1 MMNEEQGSPDRLA
14 QEAGSSDL
22 DGNRDGRIG
31 SYRGAHATGSGATA
45 EPQGDADTGPV
56 DAAGPIGADTDDAA
70 TAQAPPSK
78 RGGSLWRELPVL
90 IVVALVIALVIK
102 TFVVQPF
109 FIPSSSMENT
119 LLIGDKVLVNK
130 LVYHFRSVEPG
141 DIIVFNGVGSWNPPP
156 PPVRPA
162 SNPFVR
168 AYDATL
174 KPLFHSI
181 AGLFGTPIGQTDYVK
196 RVIGVPG
203 DDVACCN
210 AQGLV
215 TVNGVPLHES
225 SYLFPGAAPS
235 QIHFNKVVPAG
246 RLWVMGDNRQISDD
260 SRMRQEDPGGG
271 TIPISQVIGRAFVIV
286 WPPSH
291 WRILSIPSTF
301 SQPGIHKAAALD
313 SPGSSAAARQAAA
326 TSELLG
332 AKVKPEPSYVPLA
345 AGLVGAVPLTWLQRR
360 ARRRVTRRL
369 SSRRSARL
377 LATRAAQTGRRRRLR

>member
-1 MMNEEQGSPDRLA
+1 MMNDEQGSPDRLT
-14 QEAGSSDL
+14 QESGSSDL
-22 DGNRDGRIG
+22 DGSRDGRVA
-31 SYRGAHATGSGATA
+31 SYRGAHATGSGAPA
-45 EPQGDADTGPV
+45 EPHGDDANTGP
-56 DAAGPIGADTDDAA
+56 AAPAAPAGEDEPGAPTSQPAA
-70 TAQAPPSK
+70 RK

-130 LVYHFRSVEPG
+130 LVYHFRNVQPG
-141 DIIVFNGVGSWNPPP
+141 DIIVFNGVGSWNPAP
-156 PPVRPA
+156 PPVKPA

-225 SYLFPGAAPS
+225 SYLYPGAAPS
-235 QIHFNKVVPAG
+235 QIHFNKVVPPG

-260 SRMRQEDPGGG
+260 SRMRQQDPGGG

-301 SQPGIHKAAALD
+301 SQPGISKAAAALE
-313 SPGSSAAARQAAA
+313 SPASRASTQQAAA
-326 TSELLG
+326 LSDLVGTT
-332 AKVKPEPSYVPLA
+332 VKPEPSYVPLA
-345 AGLVGAVPLTWLQRR
+345 AGFLAAVPLTWLQRR
-360 ARRRVTRRL
+360 TRRRIRGTFGLKRGLPARREVL
-369 SSRRSARL
+369 
-377 LATRAAQTGRRRRLR
+377 GRRQRDP